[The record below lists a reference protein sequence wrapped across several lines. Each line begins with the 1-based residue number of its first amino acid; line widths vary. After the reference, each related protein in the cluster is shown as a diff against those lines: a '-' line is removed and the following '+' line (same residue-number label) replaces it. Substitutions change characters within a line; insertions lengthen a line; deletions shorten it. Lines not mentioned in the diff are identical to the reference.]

1 MKQSFSLSLSE
12 ATKCVMF
19 NALPPIKSRSD
30 PKLKFKVGIVM
41 GYIKNELN
49 KCRQIA
55 GQKKNKKKRI
65 KYHLSLLTLL

>member
-19 NALPPIKSRSD
+19 KDLPPIKSRSD

-49 KCRQIA
+49 KC
-55 GQKKNKKKRI
+55 
-65 KYHLSLLTLL
+65 